1 MKRSK
6 GLVDIRRAH
15 PRKVCAFCSKGA
27 NSEEHLWPDW
37 ARSSLHEPGEFMTP
51 VVQRYIG
58 NLAPPAPQPRRK
70 QAGLRSFRLR
80 VVCNECNNGWMSKK
94 ETELKPILSRLMN
107 SNQATIDDVEFTLVR
122 QWMFLKCVVMD
133 YKSENNRAIHKEDA
147 VAFRQL
153 GTVPEYFRI
162 GIALCGEF
170 PWNLCF
176 NQYTTHMPGVRAL
189 VRRDGIANLR
199 LLSIGFEQ
207 LYLVA
212 AISKSPLL
220 SFEEDSFPGLKMF
233 GASPGWGVD
242 GYELPRIDTR
252 TASSHVVDFK
262 NYVEFPPYAS
272 AMKTRALQQGYVTR
286 EELDADLAED
296 RIFGYS

>member
-1 MKRSK
+1 
-6 GLVDIRRAH
+6 
-15 PRKVCAFCSKGA
+15 
-27 NSEEHLWPDW
+27 
-37 ARSSLHEPGEFMTP
+37 
-51 VVQRYIG
+51 
-58 NLAPPAPQPRRK
+58 
-70 QAGLRSFRLR
+70 
-80 VVCNECNNGWMSKK
+80 MSKK

-153 GTVPEYFRI
+153 GAVPEYFRI